1 MVPAE
6 AHWRFGVCEQAV
18 QGLKE
23 IMNRLATEDG
33 EITATEA
40 LNTAV
45 RVFNEPEIIRGFSPV
60 QHALGKSADITDL
73 VYYWR
78 KQLPKSMSG
87 NKNGGFLGR
96 ARILVTETKRDTDGK
111 LTPGSAIWVV
121 RGRRLL
127 KCTPEHLRHATQR
140 EELLEHLVEDMDKKA
155 PWTMPRMLSQLGKQE
170 YEDLTKDVPSMEEW
184 LRDQD
189 PSQMQDEEM
198 EEPASNS
205 SRPAPPRVRHSYKR
219 PTEGHEHHKMIPQ
232 RDGDTTEKR
241 SRGIP
246 KEIADEDL
254 FGAVWWNDVNFDD
267 VGEENLQYWENP
279 ESAVEVA
286 VDVPTTKRGWKQV
299 ENDMQGYFVGP

>member
-87 NKNGGFLGR
+87 NKNGGF
-96 ARILVTETKRDTDGK
+96 
-111 LTPGSAIWVV
+111 
-121 RGRRLL
+121 
-127 KCTPEHLRHATQR
+127 PEHLRHATQR

-198 EEPASNS
+198 EEPASSS

-219 PTEGHEHHKMIPQ
+219 PTEGHEHHQMIPQ

-286 VDVPTTKRGWKQV
+286 VDVPTTKRGWKQF